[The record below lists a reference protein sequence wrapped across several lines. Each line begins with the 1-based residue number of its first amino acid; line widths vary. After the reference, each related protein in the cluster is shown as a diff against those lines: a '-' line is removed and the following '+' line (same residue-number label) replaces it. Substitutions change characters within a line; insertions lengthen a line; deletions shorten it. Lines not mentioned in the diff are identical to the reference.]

1 MLNDIITEIEDKI
14 KKTIDT
20 LKIEFSK
27 ISTNKT
33 NINLLN
39 DIKIKYYDEIYK
51 LNQISVITIE
61 DGSSIIIKPFDKKN
75 ITSISKEI
83 VDLNLDLNPF
93 IHGDLI
99 KVIFPKM
106 TTERRELFVK
116 KAKKISEEMKISIR
130 NTRKIYIQKIKNTS
144 KENKISQDEEKIKLT
159 KLDNMISKFNDN
171 IDEITNKKITELLKF

>member
-1 MLNDIITEIEDKI
+1 
-14 KKTIDT
+14 
-20 LKIEFSK
+20 
-27 ISTNKT
+27 
-33 NINLLN
+33 
-39 DIKIKYYDEIYK
+39 
-51 LNQISVITIE
+51 
-61 DGSSIIIKPFDKKN
+61 
-75 ITSISKEI
+75 
-83 VDLNLDLNPF
+83 
-93 IHGDLI
+93 
-99 KVIFPKM
+99 M